1 MAHNHQHDEYE
12 DEELTIEDIA
22 VMANDK
28 VDALIDL
35 LIEKGIIKEEELI
48 DKLDGLYEESDDDID
63 DSDEDYDEEDYEEDF
78 DEEDYEEE

>member
-1 MAHNHQHDEYE
+1 MKNHEENNYE
-12 DEELTIEDIA
+12 EELTIEDIA

-48 DKLDGLYEESDDDID
+48 DKLDGLYEE
-63 DSDEDYDEEDYEEDF
+63 YEEDYEEYEEY
-78 DEEDYEEE
+78 DEEDFEEEDEE

>member
-1 MAHNHQHDEYE
+1 MVHNHTHDEYE
-12 DEELTIEDIA
+12 EEELTIEDIA

-48 DKLDGLYEESDDDID
+48 DKLDGLYEESDEEFEEDELD
-63 DSDEDYDEEDYEEDF
+63 DEDYEEDEEEDF
-78 DEEDYEEE
+78 DEE